1 MICLVEFIPKIF
13 SHQSCTKKK
22 KSEFFPRRGPK
33 KEKQLFDQR
42 ENYRMKKV
50 LNTGITVSI
59 EEFL

>member
-13 SHQSCTKKK
+13 SHQSYTKKK
-22 KSEFFPRRGPK
+22 KSELFPRRGPK
-33 KEKQLFDQR
+33 KEKQLLDQR

-50 LNTGITVSI
+50 LNTGITVST